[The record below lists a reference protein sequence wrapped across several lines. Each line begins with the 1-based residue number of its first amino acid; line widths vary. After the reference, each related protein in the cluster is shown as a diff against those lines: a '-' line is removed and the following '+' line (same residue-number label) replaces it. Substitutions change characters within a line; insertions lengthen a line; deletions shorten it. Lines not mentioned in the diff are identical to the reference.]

1 MLENRI
7 RMMFT
12 EEFQKQFSS
21 AQFIGSLTERLV
33 EVVKTEVSVMVKME
47 AEKQY
52 SGLKM
57 ELDKLR
63 EELDSQGQSLRG
75 HALILHT
82 NSGFADK
89 TTYGEEFVKLSKDKL
104 NVILNSTQFEA
115 RSVSS
120 TAKFKSLLLTFNSL
134 ELRNRVFFSKSKL
147 KKKLETRRTVY
158 KRAKEV
164 FGLSNVMRNNGSI
177 MAKVKNTKQ
186 KVTSARELVQ
196 LISAERKE

>member
-1 MLENRI
+1 M
-7 RMMFT
+7 
-12 EEFQKQFSS
+12 
-21 AQFIGSLTERLV
+21 

-120 TAKFKSLLLTFNSL
+120 HRQIQISSFN
-134 ELRNRVFFSKSKL
+134 V
-147 KKKLETRRTVY
+147 
-158 KRAKEV
+158 
-164 FGLSNVMRNNGSI
+164 
-177 MAKVKNTKQ
+177 
-186 KVTSARELVQ
+186 
-196 LISAERKE
+196 